1 MFRQAGRGTGAD
13 ARVTAIRKESTERGR
28 QAAKPHEPGWER
40 WADRLFGRSAPAPA
54 PRLTRNALLGLL
66 GLLAVWRLSILIFSY
81 VWGRMIIATQWPAE
95 IDVMWLWRYSVRWDA
110 GWYLVIASDGYTYFP
125 LFASRVAFFPVFPL
139 LIRGANALL
148 PGSDVLAALLIV
160 HLALVAAVIYIY
172 KLITIDF
179 GEQVARRSVLYLL
192 IYPGA
197 FFFSAV
203 YAESLLLLGFAG
215 ALYYARRGNWW
226 VAGLFG
232 MFAGATKLLGL
243 VLIVPLVVE
252 LIAQRQV
259 SWRRP
264 WPALAVALTPLGA
277 LAYFAYLQAE
287 FGRWDAAL
295 QTQEHWY
302 RQTFE
307 PVFFLGLKRIFGDTG
322 ALVQYPANT
331 TPLKTAFLMLDT
343 TLLWIFVAAGV
354 VLWLRYRPSYG
365 AFVLAACLIFGMSG
379 VAQST
384 NRYVAVLF
392 PAFIIL
398 GALQSERL
406 RTGIALFLTFGL
418 AMTTYLFIQGYWA
431 G

>member
-1 MFRQAGRGTGAD
+1 M
-13 ARVTAIRKESTERGR
+13 TAVQTETTERG
-28 QAAKPHEPGWER
+28 QLDAETPVAGWER
-40 WADRLFGRSAPAPA
+40 WADRLFGRSTPAPA

-66 GLLAVWRLSILIFSY
+66 GLLAVWRLSILFFSY

-110 GWYLVIASDGYTYFP
+110 GWYLAIASDGYTYFP
-125 LFASRVAFFPVFPL
+125 QYASRVAFFPAFPL
-139 LIRGANALL
+139 LIRGVDAVL

-160 HLALVAAVIYIY
+160 HIALFAAVIYIY
-172 KLITIDF
+172 KLVTIDL
-179 GEQVARRSVLYLL
+179 GEQVAWRSVLFLL
-192 IYPGA
+192 LYPGA

-215 ALYYARRGNWW
+215 ALYYARRGNWLL
-226 VAGLFG
+226 AGLFG
-232 MFAGATKLLGL
+232 AFAGTTKLLGL
-243 VLIVPLVVE
+243 VLIVPLAVE
-252 LIAQRQV
+252 LIAQRQL
-259 SWRRP
+259 SWRKP
-264 WPALAVALTPLGA
+264 WPALAVALTPLGT

-307 PVFFLGLKRIFGDTG
+307 PVFFLGLKRIFGDVG

-343 TLLWIFVAAGV
+343 TLLWLFVAAGV

-365 AFVLAACLIFGMSG
+365 AFVLAACMIFGMSG

-406 RTGIALFLTFGL
+406 RNGLALVLTFGL